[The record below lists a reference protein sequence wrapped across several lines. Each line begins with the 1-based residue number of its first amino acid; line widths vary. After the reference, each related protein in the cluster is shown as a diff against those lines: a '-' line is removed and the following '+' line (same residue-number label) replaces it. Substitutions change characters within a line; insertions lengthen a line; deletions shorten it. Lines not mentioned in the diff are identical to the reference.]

1 MKREKVKLNKHCK
14 ILIKFLVN
22 LVILILFWF
31 FFDLLSK
38 GKSSVYAAIVGLLA
52 IYETANFFMDLCFSV
67 SQWIFKEKHLKP
79 CFPKISQIG
88 FVTGL
93 TSAIWVIFFV
103 LLFLFVTFELS
114 SEDPYNIQEY
124 VYVYEVMI
132 WVSVLPF
139 WFKYERYCV
148 KKLKRQNRL
157 SEVAIFD
164 AKAIRLTIVAT
175 ASLAVIAV
183 SIFAATSQ
191 SFAMGADIGDLQ
203 LARDI
208 SCVFGGFAAVLYPI
222 IDMFILF
229 KKY

>member
-1 MKREKVKLNKHCK
+1 MKLSEFCK
-14 ILIKFLVN
+14 MMIKICVDFILLF
-22 LVILILFWF
+22 LFWDWF
-31 FFDLLSK
+31 HSLFQL
-38 GKSSVYAAIVGLLA
+38 KSFVWAAIVGLFA
-52 IYETANFFMDLCFSV
+52 IYETANFVMDFCFPV
-67 SQWIFKEKHLKP
+67 SQYIFKEKHLKL

-103 LLFLFVTFELS
+103 LLFLYVTFKLS

-183 SIFAATSQ
+183 SIFAVTSQ